1 MDYLV
6 KEPISK
12 SHEWETIDFSNHSE
26 HSINVSS
33 SFEEDS
39 DIRGVNKITDF
50 DYAAEMNH
58 FQPNNIDLTNQHV
71 FDNSPSGESKSTE
84 LNSARNKPGKNTS
97 FREIEV
103 LHLKRKAFANR
114 LKGSINF

>member
-6 KEPISK
+6 QEPISS

-26 HSINVSS
+26 HSFNVSS

-39 DIRGVNKITDF
+39 DIRGVNKTTDF

-58 FQPNNIDLTNQHV
+58 FQPNNINLNNQQV
-71 FDNSPSGESKSTE
+71 YDNSPFSASKSIE
-84 LNSARNKPGKNTS
+84 LNSDRSQPSRHTS
-97 FREIEV
+97 FREIEM

-114 LKGSINF
+114 LKGSKNL